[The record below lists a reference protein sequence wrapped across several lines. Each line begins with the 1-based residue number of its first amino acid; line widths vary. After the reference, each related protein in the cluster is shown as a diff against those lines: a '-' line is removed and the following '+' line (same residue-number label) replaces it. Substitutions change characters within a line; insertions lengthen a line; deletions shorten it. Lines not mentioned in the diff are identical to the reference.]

1 MTYKGLE
8 IKGVPTLDM
17 VREFLANLTTGLTPE
32 EVYLY
37 CMERFNECGSL
48 EEAIQKSIAA
58 INYDRIVDAETLGNP
73 DDTSVFTYRRGIKR

>member
-1 MTYKGLE
+1 MTYKGIE
-8 IKGVPTLDM
+8 IEGALTLDM

-58 INYDRIVDAETLGNP
+58 INYDRLYAETLGNP